1 MRKEDYTPSESE
13 WQIMEI
19 FWQRGEETLTSSEV
33 IKLLTESS
41 DMTAKM
47 IRVLINRLCQK
58 GILTYTV
65 DEHDSRVYH
74 YRALKSRQ
82 ECEQEKSES
91 FVNSYFSGNQ
101 TSAVATLLQN
111 VDLTAEQIEELESI
125 LEKQRKK

>member
-13 WQIMEI
+13 WQIMEV
-19 FWQRGEETLTSSEV
+19 FWQSGEETLTSSDV
-33 IKLLTESS
+33 IKVLTESS

-58 GILTYTV
+58 EILSYMV

-74 YRALKSRQ
+74 YQALKTRQ

-91 FVNSYFSGNQ
+91 FVKSYFSGSQ
-101 TSAVATLLQN
+101 TSAVAALLQN
-111 VDLTAEQIEELESI
+111 VDRTEEQIAELEQI